1 MSEEKREKAM
11 DTNAAMPQYGNMAIG
26 DIITVDKDKNKKGD
40 LFNRLVF
47 DVFHVLGF
55 EDPQQNIQKTGREI
69 DMFVRHR
76 TEHRVAII
84 ESKAQ
89 AAKIGGDDLNKF
101 VGAVDAEHRR
111 LRKKGVAV
119 VGYFVSKSGFTAT
132 ALDQE
137 RDRTEDRREGDSE
150 IILLGPEQLIKE
162 LINGNILCS
171 TERAVSAVRVPEGL
185 SLCGKADLLASE
197 FGWIWVL
204 YYSSRQKQ
212 AATHFAF
219 VHADGNRLL
228 GSVAKKILDAGDER
242 FSGLKYIP
250 AEPDA
255 EQAEK
260 DKNEAKE
267 AYFSYLDRELGE
279 IQFEGMPT
287 DKDAGSVKVKL
298 ENVFVPLRY
307 IPADQNDRKE
317 ELETVSIRDVLT
329 ASTRAAILARPGGGK
344 STLIRRIAL
353 ACAFPERRKKVDDG
367 LPETDLFPVYLRC
380 RDMNSLGTDSITD
393 IIYRIIYRA
402 EKPQYAEPFKALIED
417 ELQDGRMLLL
427 IDGLDEISNE
437 RERICFVDQLRVF
450 VATYPS
456 VHLVVTSRETG
467 FRAVARVIENYCAEY
482 SIADLDEEQIRRL
495 SLNWHEAILN
505 DKARA
510 REDSEKVCD
519 IILGDERIRALA
531 INPLLLTTLLFVKR
545 WVGYLP
551 TKRCTLYGEMI
562 KLLLVTW
569 NAVGHERLDLDETE
583 PQLAFVAHYMTTNG
597 KQTITRDELE
607 KCIIKARRELQDTLG
622 YTKVSPSQFID
633 QVEERSSLLIQR
645 GLEENARGELVPS
658 YEFSHLSF
666 QEYLTARALTEAW
679 LPSDAEQDVVSVLQN
694 HMQET
699 QWLEVIPLA
708 AVLSGRKDA
717 KEIVSY
723 LLHET
728 EKEDAKKDHGRY
740 SYRISEGKIEG
751 NCAVLHLAN
760 CIANELSISE
770 IDLEK
775 ALQLCVKSRDYI
787 LDASRNSK
795 MVKTDIF
802 ETILNSKYGAKY
814 KETVEEMLFKDVL
827 CEQFPDASSAWLDID
842 RIENGD
848 RTQEQIA
855 ELLKSDSRADKIKGA
870 LLGMRFSFRRRY
882 NISSEKRANHSLPEI
897 FSSISSMLRSN
908 DAVCVYSAAWCI
920 AWAGYN
926 YKNIIPV
933 VLGSEM
939 TKHLV
944 NLWVKTDN
952 PPNMK
957 RILSWALASLIC
969 DTVKIKE
976 TLELKETVK
985 RNLNSHEDE
994 FTPIAALFVGILI
1007 GMLKDEDAKRIIQD
1021 LKKEYPHKIIWNEGR
1036 FLRDRGYG
1044 DILDSKDARS

>member
-1 MSEEKREKAM
+1 MSEENREEAM
-11 DTNAAMPQYGNMAIG
+11 DSNAAMPQYGSMAIG
-26 DIITVDKDKNKKGD
+26 DIITIGKEKNKKGD

-101 VGAVDAEHRR
+101 VGAVDTERR
-111 LRKKGVAV
+111 KLRKKGLAA

-132 ALDQE
+132 AVEQE
-137 RDRTEDRREGDSE
+137 KERAADKQEGDSE

-171 TERAVSAVRVPEGL
+171 TERAVSAVRVPDGL
-185 SLCGKADLLASE
+185 SLCGKTDLLASE

-204 YYSSRQKQ
+204 YYSNCPKQ

-228 GSVAKKILDAGDER
+228 NSVAKEILNARDKH
-242 FSGLKYIP
+242 FYSLKYLP
-250 AEPDA
+250 ADPEE
-255 EQAEK
+255 EQAER
-260 DKNEAKE
+260 DKKEAKE

-279 IQFEGMPT
+279 IQFEGIPT
-287 DKDAGSVKVKL
+287 DKDAGAVKVKL

-307 IPADQNDRKE
+307 IPAERNNRKNE
-317 ELETVSIRDVLT
+317 SETVSIFDVLT
-329 ASTRAAILARPGGGK
+329 ASIRAAILARPGGGK

-353 ACAFPERRKKVDDG
+353 ACAFPERREKVDDG
-367 LPETDLFPVYLRC
+367 LPETGLFPVYLRC
-380 RDMNSLGTDSITD
+380 RDMNSQIADSITD
-393 IIYRIIYRA
+393 IIYRIIFRA
-402 EKPQYAEPFKALIED
+402 EQPRLAEPFKALIED

-437 RERICFVDQLRVF
+437 RERICFVDQLRAF

-467 FRAVARVIENYCAEY
+467 FRAVARVIENYCVEY
-482 SIADLDEEQIRRL
+482 SIADLDEGQIRQL
-495 SLNWHEAILN
+495 SLNWHETILN

-510 REDSEKVCD
+510 REDAEKVCD
-519 IILGDERIRALA
+519 IILADDRIKALA

-569 NAVGHERLDLDETE
+569 NAVGHDRLDLDETE
-583 PQLAFVAHYMTTNG
+583 PQLAFVAHYMTTHG

-607 KCIIKARRELQDTLG
+607 KCIIQARRELQDTLG
-622 YTKVSPSQFID
+622 YTKVSPAQFID

-645 GLEENARGELVPS
+645 GLEENDRGELVPS

-679 LPSDAEQDVVSVLQN
+679 LPADAEQDMVSVLQN
-694 HMQET
+694 HMRET

-708 AVLSGRKDA
+708 AVLSGRRA

-723 LLHET
+723 LLNEA
-728 EKEDAKKDHGRY
+728 EIDCGDSSMILSVR
-740 SYRISEGKIEG
+740 RRRKIEG

-760 CIANELSISE
+760 CIANEVAISE
-770 IDLEK
+770 TDLEK
-775 ALQLCVKSRDYI
+775 AIQLCVKNGGYI
-787 LDASRNSK
+787 YR
-795 MVKTDIF
+795 
-802 ETILNSKYGAKY
+802 
-814 KETVEEMLFKDVL
+814 
-827 CEQFPDASSAWLDID
+827 
-842 RIENGD
+842 
-848 RTQEQIA
+848 
-855 ELLKSDSRADKIKGA
+855 
-870 LLGMRFSFRRRY
+870 
-882 NISSEKRANHSLPEI
+882 
-897 FSSISSMLRSN
+897 
-908 DAVCVYSAAWCI
+908 
-920 AWAGYN
+920 
-926 YKNIIPV
+926 
-933 VLGSEM
+933 
-939 TKHLV
+939 
-944 NLWVKTDN
+944 
-952 PPNMK
+952 
-957 RILSWALASLIC
+957 
-969 DTVKIKE
+969 
-976 TLELKETVK
+976 
-985 RNLNSHEDE
+985 
-994 FTPIAALFVGILI
+994 
-1007 GMLKDEDAKRIIQD
+1007 
-1021 LKKEYPHKIIWNEGR
+1021 
-1036 FLRDRGYG
+1036 
-1044 DILDSKDARS
+1044 